1 MRFIN
6 LILFL
11 IIISCQVYSQE
22 NKLKFDYD
30 YAVFK
35 NDQKSVRLEFYYS
48 FYQPAMTKILRDNKL
63 ITVGNLFIKVF
74 DGDTNLVD
82 SKNGRIE
89 SVYDSSAVQQ
99 ILIGK
104 LEFLLPINKYKISVY
119 ANDEYD
125 STLSNYSET
134 ELNANSFL
142 NSKLSVS
149 DIQLANQIEKSSDE
163 SSIFYKSTLEVEP
176 NPTKVFSYQ
185 YPVMF
190 YYLEYYNVKNNI
202 TADYSIVNSTGK
214 TFFTK
219 SKQFPANENSLV
231 DVGSVK
237 ISDFPSGIYSLTIKI
252 NDKSTSAETK
262 KKFFVFNPNKLDT
275 LTTNQNANG
284 NDLQS
289 EFFGLSEEELN
300 LLFRKSNYV
309 ANEKDKKDWK
319 KLTTPEA
326 KKNFLIEFWRVR
338 DENPIT
344 PINETKIEYFNRVDY
359 AQQKFA
365 ALSQK
370 EGWKT
375 DRGRVYIVYGK
386 PNEIERYP
394 NESDSKPYEIWRYE
408 AIEGGVIFVFADQ
421 SGYSDYRLIH
431 STKRGEFNNPDWQ
444 KQLN

>member
-1 MRFIN
+1 MRYIN

-11 IIISCQVYSQE
+11 IIFSGQIYSQE

-30 YAVFK
+30 YAVFM

-48 FYQPAMTKILRDNKL
+48 FYQPSMIKINRNNKL
-63 ITVGNLFIKVF
+63 ITVGNLSVKIF
-74 DGDTNLVD
+74 GRNNNLVD
-82 SKNGRIE
+82 SKSGRVE
-89 SVYDSSAVQQ
+89 SVYDSSAAQQ

-104 LEFLLPINKYKISVY
+104 LEFILPADKYKISVY
-119 ANDEYD
+119 AIDEFD

-134 ELNANSFL
+134 ELNTVSFL
-142 NSKLSVS
+142 NTKLSAS
-149 DIQLANQIEKSSDE
+149 DIQLANQIEKSNDE
-163 SSIFYKSTLEVEP
+163 SSLFYKNTLDVEP

-185 YPVMF
+185 RPVMF
-190 YYLEYYNVKNNI
+190 YYVEYYNVKNNI
-202 TADYSIVNSTGK
+202 TADYTVVNSTGK
-214 TFFTK
+214 TLFTK

-231 DVGSVK
+231 DAGSVN
-237 ISDFPSGIYSLTIKI
+237 IADFPSGIYSLNIKI
-252 NDKSTSAETK
+252 YDKSNSAETS
-262 KKFFVFNPNKLDT
+262 KKFFVFNPDKLDT
-275 LTTNQNANG
+275 ITSKQNADG
-284 NDLQS
+284 NALQS
-289 EFFGLSEEELN
+289 EFFGLSDEELN
-300 LLFRKSNYV
+300 LIFRKSEYV
-309 ANEKDKKDWK
+309 ANEKEKKDWK
-319 KLTTPEA
+319 KLTTADA

-338 DENPIT
+338 DENPVT

-365 ALSQK
+365 GLSQK